1 MAFEELKEEVN
12 QLQDNAKLYI
22 ESSVSY
28 YKLWGFKVAMKST
41 TMIIKWIL
49 ITICGV
55 MVLLFGSIAGSFAIG
70 DWLGSTAMGF
80 LIVSGF
86 YLLLLI
92 IFLFIKPQIIEG
104 SLLRKFSDIFFND

>member
-1 MAFEELKEEVN
+1 MAFEELKQELN
-12 QLQDNAKLYI
+12 QLQDDAKLYI

-41 TMIIKWIL
+41 TMIVKWIL
-49 ITICGV
+49 ITICAI

-70 DWLGSTAMGF
+70 NLLGSTAIGF

-86 YLLLLI
+86 YMLLLVVL
-92 IFLFIKPQIIEG
+92 LFIKPQIIEG